1 MSRYSEGMGAGAAHK
16 EDVGG
21 GGVSI
26 SEEVSRYSEGMGAG
40 SAHEEEVDVLE
51 LLLL

>member
-1 MSRYSEGMGAGAAHK
+1 MSRYEGGCAGTAHK

-21 GGVSI
+21 GCVSI

-40 SAHEEEVDVLE
+40 SAHKEEVDALE